1 MRENSE
7 SRSRLLREVAR
18 LRRRIAELEEHA
30 DELREREIRYLTVLE
45 TADDAI
51 FIKDAE
57 GRYVVVNPVLARRLG
72 RSRENLI
79 GKIPTDI
86 YPEPIG
92 SKIRADDLETL
103 QGGKMVENE
112 EGIMTPEGPRVFLA
126 RKVPIKE
133 SEGRVVGL
141 LGISRDITGRKKLEE
156 ALLAHTEDLE
166 QFAYVA
172 SHDLQEP
179 LRMVSSF
186 VQLLA
191 RRYQGALDKEADEFI
206 DFAVDGAKRMQRLI
220 NDLLEYSRVGTQGR
234 PPEVTDCEDILAQ
247 VTTNLKS
254 SIEETEA
261 TITHDSLPTVMA
273 DPTQLSQLFQNLIG
287 NAVKFCG
294 DRKPRVH
301 VCATDE
307 DGEWVFSVRDNGIG
321 IDKEHADR
329 VFAIFQRLHGRGKY
343 PGTGIGLAICK
354 KIVERHGGR
363 IWLDSEEC
371 RGSTFYFTIPGSF
384 LDNRPY
390 V

>member
-112 EGIMTPEGPRVFLA
+112 EGIMTPEGPRVVLA
-126 RKVPIKE
+126 RKVPIRE

-141 LGISRDITGRKKLEE
+141 LGISRDITERKKLEE
-156 ALLAHTEDLE
+156 ALVAHTEELE

-220 NDLLEYSRVGTQGR
+220 NDLLEYSQVGTQER
-234 PPEVTDCEDILAQ
+234 SPEVTDCEDILAQ

-261 TITHDSLPTVMA
+261 TVTHDSLPTIMA

-294 DRKPRVH
+294 ERKPRVH
-301 VCATDE
+301 IGASDE